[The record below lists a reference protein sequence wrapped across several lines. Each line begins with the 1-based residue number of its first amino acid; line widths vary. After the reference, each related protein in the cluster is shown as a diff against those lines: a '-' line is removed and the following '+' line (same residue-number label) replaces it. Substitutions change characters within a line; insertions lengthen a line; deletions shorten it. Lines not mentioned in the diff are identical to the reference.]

1 MSRPVLAALIAVAA
15 LAATVT
21 GALAAQ
27 SRGHKPGRATVLV
40 ANCHPSNVVSDR
52 FAIFNGQMHALPA
65 TRKMLMRFTLLERIG
80 SRGPYKP
87 VPLSDLKPWR
97 RSKPGSKTFIYS
109 QRVTA
114 LRDDGAYRMRVQFR
128 WYDSHG
134 DVLRTSVARSAV
146 CRQPVPLPDLTISSI
161 TPGAGASA
169 DQRTYSVSVFNDG
182 AGEARDV
189 SVALKVDDAMV
200 GSTRIDLLP
209 AKTSGVVQIVGPV
222 CLFALRAVADS
233 DRAIPETDET
243 DNALTVPCSRA
254 GA

>member
-40 ANCHPSNVVSDR
+40 ANCHPSGVVSDR
-52 FAIFNGQMHALPA
+52 FAIFDGQMHALPA

-97 RSKPGSKTFIYS
+97 RSKPGSKTFIYT

-128 WYDSHG
+128 WYG
-134 DVLRTSVARSAV
+134 DHKTLQKTTTVRSRT
-146 CRQPVPLPDLTISSI
+146 CRQPALLPNLTVTSVTSI
-161 TPGAGASA
+161 PAGAG
-169 DQRTYSVSVFNDG
+169 QRTYSVTVANTG
-182 AGEARDV
+182 QGEARDV
-189 SVALKVDDAMV
+189 PVVLKVDGAV
-200 GSTRIDLLP
+200 AGSSRIDLLP
-209 AKTSGVVQIVGPV
+209 GQESAVVQIAGPACAFSV
-222 CLFALRAVADS
+222 RAVADPK
-233 DRAIPETDET
+233 RMIDET
-243 DNALTVPCSRA
+243 DHSDDALTVPCA
-254 GA
+254 QATA